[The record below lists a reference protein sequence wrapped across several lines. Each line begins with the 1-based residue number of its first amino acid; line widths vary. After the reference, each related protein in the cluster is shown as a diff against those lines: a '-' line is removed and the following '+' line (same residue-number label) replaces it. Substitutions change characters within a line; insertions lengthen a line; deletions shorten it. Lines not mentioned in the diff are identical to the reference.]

1 MNHFSK
7 PPRKADELLK
17 LLNERGLS
25 VKESE
30 EIEVKNYVRSIG
42 YFRLSGYFGPL
53 QLEKDK
59 FKDNTKFADILR
71 LYEFDTKLKLLT
83 FEALERIEIE
93 LRSIMTDVYS
103 LAYESFWYI
112 EEDYFEEKKEKIE
125 IKKCYIEK
133 GELVERIEQ
142 VESSVY
148 KNLLKEIYSSVNKI
162 EHSDFMRRFRNKY
175 SEDSPIPSWMIMESI
190 SFGKLS
196 RLFSLLKTSDEK
208 RFITKH
214 FGAVTPDHLVSWLHA
229 FVVLRNI
236 CAHHSRLWNR
246 KIGKDIKM
254 PTRKNHKF
262 LSNFEEENL
271 RKYYGVS
278 SCLLKIFRNIDKDF
292 MNSYKTRLHKLIEEH
307 DIDVHAMG
315 FPGKYQQD
323 EIWNMTGI

>member
-1 MNHFSK
+1 MVSYK
-7 PPRKADELLK
+7 LEL
-17 LLNERGLS
+17 R
-25 VKESE
+25 
-30 EIEVKNYVRSIG
+30 
-42 YFRLSGYFGPL
+42 
-53 QLEKDK
+53 
-59 FKDNTKFADILR
+59 
-71 LYEFDTKLKLLT
+71 YEFDTKLKLLT

-103 LAYESFWYI
+103 LTYESFWYI
-112 EEDYFEEKKEKIE
+112 EEDHFEEKKEKIE

-162 EHSDFMRRFRNKY
+162 EHSDFMRRFRKKY